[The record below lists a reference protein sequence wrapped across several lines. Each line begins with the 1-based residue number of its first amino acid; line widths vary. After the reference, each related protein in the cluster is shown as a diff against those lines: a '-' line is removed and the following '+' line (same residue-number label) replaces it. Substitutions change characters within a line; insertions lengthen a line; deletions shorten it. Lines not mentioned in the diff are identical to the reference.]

1 MKRVCIKFGDDAMQ
15 RARFALRT
23 LVRLRCTLPSS
34 ASSSSVARRDPHAV
48 LGVLREDVTPQ
59 LVRSAYLKL
68 ALEGRRA
75 APARLAELGAAH
87 DALLGKA
94 PETEPEPAWVPA
106 GPTPQSAALLP
117 APFRRAYPRW
127 AHRWQ
132 AYLHRLPAMLDLWLE
147 PSWASIIYQALR
159 NGRLHEALD
168 MFDEM
173 RADGESPS
181 HATYEMLIRGCAIG
195 MRRVGPGEAPDHLTR
210 RLLAQVL
217 ALFTDMQEAGRKPDY
232 LTHIELVRAL
242 GKAGAVDEA
251 MGVFEKMCRTVWLLP
266 EERALNSMYELCV
279 LSGHHA
285 YALRVFDEHEE
296 LRKSLW
302 RPRYTPVSFSLLLT
316 ACAEPGPDAEERL
329 AKLPRVLEL
338 MGRHG
343 VLPRAA
349 TCERLLGACDAA
361 GAPQIA
367 EQVRSIASRGGHE
380 LPPPPEARRLEE
392 GERSS

>member
-1 MKRVCIKFGDDAMQ
+1 
-15 RARFALRT
+15 
-23 LVRLRCTLPSS
+23 
-34 ASSSSVARRDPHAV
+34 
-48 LGVLREDVTPQ
+48 
-59 LVRSAYLKL
+59 
-68 ALEGRRA
+68 
-75 APARLAELGAAH
+75 
-87 DALLGKA
+87 
-94 PETEPEPAWVPA
+94 
-106 GPTPQSAALLP
+106 
-117 APFRRAYPRW
+117 
-127 AHRWQ
+127 
-132 AYLHRLPAMLDLWLE
+132 MLDLWLE

-302 RPRYTPVSFSLLLT
+302 RPRYTPVSFSLLPHRVRR
-316 ACAEPGPDAEERL
+316 ARARRRGA
-329 AKLPRVLEL
+329 PRQAAA
-338 MGRHG
+338 R
-343 VLPRAA
+343 PRAHGPPRRPPA
-349 TCERLLGACDAA
+349 RRHLRAPPQRLRRRSRRAADRRAVREHRRKRRPRLPSAARGGAA
-361 GAPQIA
+361 GGG
-367 EQVRSIASRGGHE
+367 RG
-380 LPPPPEARRLEE
+380 RRP
-392 GERSS
+392 

>member
-1 MKRVCIKFGDDAMQ
+1 
-15 RARFALRT
+15 
-23 LVRLRCTLPSS
+23 
-34 ASSSSVARRDPHAV
+34 
-48 LGVLREDVTPQ
+48 
-59 LVRSAYLKL
+59 
-68 ALEGRRA
+68 
-75 APARLAELGAAH
+75 
-87 DALLGKA
+87 
-94 PETEPEPAWVPA
+94 
-106 GPTPQSAALLP
+106 
-117 APFRRAYPRW
+117 
-127 AHRWQ
+127 
-132 AYLHRLPAMLDLWLE
+132 MLDLWLE

-343 VLPRAA
+343 VLPALAPWLIMAA
-349 TCERLLGACDAA
+349 DNPHLQSQLAA
-361 GAPQIA
+361 LSFDFFDVTPA
-367 EQVRSIASRGGHE
+367 
-380 LPPPPEARRLEE
+380 
-392 GERSS
+392 

>member
-1 MKRVCIKFGDDAMQ
+1 
-15 RARFALRT
+15 
-23 LVRLRCTLPSS
+23 
-34 ASSSSVARRDPHAV
+34 
-48 LGVLREDVTPQ
+48 
-59 LVRSAYLKL
+59 
-68 ALEGRRA
+68 
-75 APARLAELGAAH
+75 
-87 DALLGKA
+87 
-94 PETEPEPAWVPA
+94 
-106 GPTPQSAALLP
+106 
-117 APFRRAYPRW
+117 
-127 AHRWQ
+127 
-132 AYLHRLPAMLDLWLE
+132 MLDLWLE

-316 ACAEPGPDAEERL
+316 ACAVPGPDAEERL

-349 TCERLLGACDAA
+349 TCAPPRRLRRRRRAA
-361 GAPQIA
+361 ARRAGEVHR
-367 EQVRSIASRGGHE
+367 EQRRPFSRR
-380 LPPPPEARRLEE
+380 PPPPEARRLEE
-392 GERSS
+392 GELVVDRSSVALLT